1 MARKKQPQLKRVR
14 SKATYEQLVKVE
26 QKDGRTNKRPK
37 ALRVHELYVA
47 DRVFQWRLPKKNW
60 FEDERH
66 TQELVRVISEHKKPL
81 DPILVTAIGA
91 KFYVVDGHH
100 RVDAYHTV
108 GWTRPVPVE
117 YFEGGLNEARVEA
130 FKRNSKNKLS
140 MTREDKYEGAWR
152 LVKEGEHTQVQIA
165 AITTVSVRTI
175 STMGSTLL
183 KYGER
188 AWKKGPQKD
197 FLVCLCCGFA
207 SLWGVI
213 LSDNGMILS
222 GQYRHQQDRYG
233 HL

>member
-14 SKATYEQLVKVE
+14 SKITYEQLIKAE
-26 QKDGRTNKRPK
+26 QKDERTTKRPK
-37 ALRVHELYVA
+37 TLRTYELCVA

-81 DPILVTAIGA
+81 DPILVTAIGK

-100 RVDAYHTV
+100 RVDAYSTV

-117 YFEGGLNEARVEA
+117 YFEGSLNEARVEA

-140 MTREDKYEGAWR
+140 MTREDKFEGAWR

-165 AITTVSVRTI
+165 AITTVAVRTI
-175 STMGSTLL
+175 STMGSTLR

-188 AWKKGPQKD
+188 VANSPQGSSNPKGP
-197 FLVCLCCGFA
+197 
-207 SLWGVI
+207 SLRLLG
-213 LSDNGMILS
+213 L
-222 GQYRHQQDRYG
+222 
-233 HL
+233 